1 MRKRQEVKK
10 QSQPKQQIT
19 LHKPILFTVGSKTHV
34 FFFQLTL
41 WEEVFEGLQIFV
53 QNNRLQNL
61 PSFMWFRECR
71 THWLMAKTEA
81 FLAEIFT
88 GVAWQSTDSCGTID
102 MLRVHIYTIHIYFA
116 SLFTV
121 EAWTELQHCFVQIRI
136 CRRTLEQSLCCVVY
150 LLLPFGVG
158 QVDTLGCLRVGCPWH
173 RLSAAGGNL
182 YSVWVALLLRC
193 VSLQFASA
201 CDFKAQAPSNGL
213 STGGTSDLAA
223 KWTAPV

>member
-1 MRKRQEVKK
+1 MARSSR
-10 QSQPKQQIT
+10 SS
-19 LHKPILFTVGSKTHV
+19 LLNSRR
-34 FFFQLTL
+34 FFFLKLTL
-41 WEEVFEGLQIFV
+41 WEEVLKVCRSLFRTTDFRIFRV
-53 QNNRLQNL
+53 L
-61 PSFMWFRECR
+61 SGSIECR

-102 MLRVHIYTIHIYFA
+102 MLRVHIYAIHIYFA

-201 CDFKAQAPSNGL
+201 CDFRA
-213 STGGTSDLAA
+213 
-223 KWTAPV
+223 